1 MHKKIQI
8 LHVITNIS
16 DGGLEKVVYFIASQV
31 RNEKIVHNV
40 AVLTEHENGF
50 LFSKFQELGIKIVSL
65 NLENKKG
72 LISSIFINIKETF
85 KLAFLIRKLRINIV
99 HTHDFFPA
107 FVSRIAVL
115 ISWLVLFHKPEKV
128 FVTLHNIFF
137 WLKPI
142 HHKVNKIL
150 SFFTTKIICVSKS
163 VCEYSKIHDK
173 IKNEKYEII
182 YNGVVVE
189 DYTPNQN
196 ERDIYIYELG
206 YNTDNFLIG
215 NVGVLSVRK
224 GQKYLLKAFKK
235 INEIYPASRLLIFG
249 SERQHELEIK
259 NKLYEIIKTNKL
271 EDTVKIYSPREDLNS
286 IYNMFD
292 LFVMPSIS
300 EGMSLSAMEALLM
313 ERICLFS
320 DIKPFEEMVE
330 HREKQNAF
338 LFKSEDENDLFE
350 KMNYIIKNYD
360 KLSNIKVNARKQAL
374 EKYNVRDMAKN
385 YENLYLS

>member
-16 DGGLEKVVYFIASQV
+16 DGGLEKIVYFIASQV

-40 AVLTEHENGF
+40 AVLTKHENGF

-72 LISSIFINIKETF
+72 LISSIFINIKETL
-85 KLAFLIRKLRINIV
+85 KLAFLIRKLRISIV

-115 ISWLVLFHKPEKV
+115 ISWLALFYKPEKV
-128 FVTLHNIFF
+128 IVTLHNIFF
-137 WLKPI
+137 WLKPV

-150 SFFTTKIICVSKS
+150 SSFTTKIICVSNS

-196 ERDIYIYELG
+196 ERDRYICELG
-206 YNTDNFLIG
+206 YNKDNFLIG

-235 INEIYPASRLLIFG
+235 INEIYPGSRLLIFG
-249 SERQHELEIK
+249 SERQHELEIR
-259 NKLYEIIKTNKL
+259 NELYEIIKNNKL
-271 EDTVKIYSPREDLNS
+271 EDTVRIYSPREDLNT
-286 IYNMFD
+286 IYNLFD

-313 ERICLFS
+313 ERMCLFS

-330 HREKQNAF
+330 HGEKQNAF

-374 EKYNVRDMAKN
+374 KKYNVRDMAKN